1 MILFSTSL
9 YLCHSSWRFSLYCVS
24 YLLTEWNDFTY
35 YARNQNAPPCL
46 TIFKNYSSFQ
56 KHKNIVRPQSHI
68 AQVQADRLRY
78 IYIYIYIY
86 TLILFSITKHVCL
99 VYRWFMELS
108 NILVLYEFVLRAKV
122 LIFLV
127 WDFHARLYAC
137 LHKTLTYIPGI
148 NGSFGFQKL
157 TNTYRCRPYDA
168 VVKYNN
174 GRVSFSSHEAVTISS
189 CRLRRWHWKQSRSL
203 FLGKIVGY

>member
-86 TLILFSITKHVCL
+86 IPWFYLVLPITSHHSRRSQKRKKQSKLSKQLVRKKISLKVKNNLESWVQACLSRLPL
-99 VYRWFMELS
+99 VYGAVKHFG
-108 NILVLYEFVLRAKV
+108 I
-122 LIFLV
+122 V
-127 WDFHARLYAC
+127 WICVTSQSADFSCMRLPRTPLC
-137 LHKTLTYIPGI
+137 L
-148 NGSFGFQKL
+148 F
-157 TNTYRCRPYDA
+157 A
-168 VVKYNN
+168 
-174 GRVSFSSHEAVTISS
+174 
-189 CRLRRWHWKQSRSL
+189 
-203 FLGKIVGY
+203 